1 MSGRAGADTVVS
13 MSSLDMLAHPEI
25 ATLLAQGEEVGCLE
39 LSRVD
44 AVVQSLDLDELQI
57 EELEEE
63 IGRRGIEL
71 LDDCGRVGIPPTSY
85 GNGDLAAATTDAMDL
100 FLRDVRRYPLLSA
113 AEEVEL
119 AKRIEQG
126 DLEAKE
132 RMINSNLRL
141 VVSNARRYQGQ
152 DVALLDLI
160 QEGILGLM
168 RAVEKFDWRRGY
180 KFSTYGTY
188 WIRQSMQRAVGN
200 TSRTIRMPIHLGQ
213 RERKLA
219 RAQSAFAARVGR
231 SPTDEE
237 LVEEA
242 GVSLAELHDLRSLA
256 RTVTSLDRPVGEEGE
271 ATLGDL
277 LPGETL
283 EPAEELA
290 LDLSRA
296 ALHGAVAELPADE
309 RSVIELRYGLAEDE
323 PLTVFQT
330 ARRLG
335 LSQETVRRLEQEAL
349 QRLAMERE
357 LDAFREAA

>member
-1 MSGRAGADTVVS
+1 
-13 MSSLDMLAHPEI
+13 MSSLDLLAHPEI
-25 ATLLAQGEEVGCLE
+25 AALLARGEDVGCLE

-44 AVVQSLDLDELQI
+44 AVVQALGLGDDEV
-57 EELEEE
+57 EELEAEVA
-63 IGRRGIEL
+63 RRGIEL
-71 LDDCGRVGIPPTSY
+71 LDDCGRAGVPPTSY
-85 GNGDLAAATTDAMDL
+85 GNGDLAVATTDALDL
-100 FLRDVRRYPLLSA
+100 FLRDVRRYPLLTA

-160 QEGILGLM
+160 QEGVLGLM

-213 RERKLA
+213 RERRLA
-219 RAQSAFAARVGR
+219 RAQSALAARLGR
-231 SPTDEE
+231 SPTDAE
-237 LVEEA
+237 LAEEA

-271 ATLGDL
+271 ATFGDL
-277 LPGETL
+277 LAGETL
-283 EPAEELA
+283 EPAEELQ

-296 ALHGAVAELPADE
+296 ALHTAVAELPADE
-309 RSVIELRYGLAEDE
+309 RRVIELRYGLAEE

-335 LSQETVRRLEQEAL
+335 LPQATVRRLEQEAL
-349 QRLAMERE
+349 QRLALERE

>member
-1 MSGRAGADTVVS
+1 
-13 MSSLDMLAHPEI
+13 MSSADMLAHPEI
-25 ATLLAQGEEVGCLE
+25 AVLLARGEELGCLE
-39 LSRVD
+39 LSRLD
-44 AVVQSLDLDELQI
+44 AVAQAVELDDEQV
-57 EELEEE
+57 EELEAE

-71 LDDCGRVGIPPTSY
+71 LDDCGRAGVPPTSY

-100 FLRDVRRYPLLSA
+100 FLRDVRRYPLLTA

-126 DLEAKE
+126 DLDAKE

-160 QEGILGLM
+160 QEGILGLI

-219 RAQSAFAARVGR
+219 RAQSAFAARLGR
-231 SPTDEE
+231 SPTDQE

-242 GVSLAELHDLRSLA
+242 GLSLAEFHDLRSLA
-256 RTVTSLDRPVGEEGE
+256 RTVTSLDRPVGEEGG
-271 ATLGDL
+271 ATFGDL
-277 LPGETL
+277 LAGETP
-283 EPAEELA
+283 EPVEELA

-296 ALHGAVAELPADE
+296 ALRNAVAELPADE
-309 RSVIELRYGLAEDE
+309 RRVIELRYGLEEEE
-323 PLTVFQT
+323 PLTVRQT
-330 ARRLG
+330 GRRLG
-335 LSQETVRRLEQEAL
+335 LSQEAVRRLEQEGL

-357 LDAFREAA
+357 LEAFREAA